1 MQPYLLGID
10 IGTGSTKAVAVNFN
24 GETLGMSQHY
34 YPVKS
39 PQPGYSEQDPELI
52 LTAFIKCITDIVEQI
67 GTSPDAISLSSAMH
81 SVICADQNGK
91 ALADMMT
98 WADARSEKIAQK
110 LRDSEAGPDIY
121 KTSGTP

>member
-24 GETLGMSQHY
+24 GQTLGSSQHY

-52 LTAFIKCITDIVEQI
+52 LAAFINCITDIVKQL
-67 GTSPDAISLSSAMH
+67 GVSPDAISLRAAPCI
-81 SVICADQNGK
+81 VLFVLTKTGK
-91 ALADMMT
+91 K
-98 WADARSEKIAQK
+98 RSPI
-110 LRDSEAGPDIY
+110 
-121 KTSGTP
+121 